1 MSFSVEADVSEVM
14 AARALA
20 PNALQ
25 AARSRNSFTAPAAK
39 YVARRDREDQDVAEL
54 MALITKMAIIER
66 SSSDPESRDR
76 RLERIEKAI
85 KQLHGEDARN
95 DTLQAAVEAA
105 DGAEDLEYE
114 VVPATPTGELTDDED
129 LGGRRCSIM

>member
-1 MSFSVEADVSEVM
+1 MV
-14 AARALA
+14 
-20 PNALQ
+20 
-25 AARSRNSFTAPAAK
+25 
-39 YVARRDREDQDVAEL
+39 
-54 MALITKMAIIER
+54 LITKMAIIER